1 MLEELYS
8 SVMEKERKK
17 GQRHKVFEDSPAC
30 RQAGLMRKNAIQI
43 SLCIRDYMQKNPV
56 SKKWFPQ
63 LSGVNDFTDY
73 IYSSASYYQKGI
85 KQYDKLLHV
94 N

>member
-1 MLEELYS
+1 MADEIIKRLEEQKNVAMLEELYS

-43 SLCIRDYMQKNPV
+43 SLCIIN
-56 SKKWFPQ
+56 
-63 LSGVNDFTDY
+63 
-73 IYSSASYYQKGI
+73 
-85 KQYDKLLHV
+85 
-94 N
+94 